1 MAMPYNRRVKTVVEL
16 AAYLSAADD
25 AGMSEDIRG
34 EIALALSLNPTL
46 GDVMAG
52 TGGARKFRWARKN
65 EGKSGG
71 FRVVTYYPGAE
82 RVYLIDVFAKNE
94 KANLS
99 KAERNDLKKLTA
111 ALEP

>member
-1 MAMPYNRRVKTVVEL
+1 MKTVVEL
-16 AAYLSAADD
+16 AAYLAAAND
-25 AGMSEDIRG
+25 AGVSDELRA
-34 EIALALSLNPTL
+34 EIVLALSLNPEL

-71 FRVVTYYPGAE
+71 FRVVTYFPGAE
-82 RVYLIDVFAKNE
+82 RVYLIDVFAKNA

-99 KAERNDLKKLTA
+99 QAERNDLKKLTA
-111 ALEP
+111 MLEP

>member
-1 MAMPYNRRVKTVVEL
+1 MKTVVEL
-16 AAYLSAADD
+16 GAYIAAADE
-25 AGMSEDIRG
+25 AGMTDEVRAG
-34 EIALALSLNPTL
+34 IALALSINPL
-46 GDVMAG
+46 LDDVMAG

-65 EGKSGG
+65 EGKSSG

-82 RVYLIDVFAKNE
+82 RVYLIDVFAKNA

-111 ALEP
+111 ALEA